1 MAEGGGAAAG
11 RPPLGEARGRG
22 ESRAAYFRPHLLYSR
37 AMAIVLRMQHG
48 EHFPTNC
55 KRLLAT
61 RSSLLERHEA
71 GRLGGTNTGG
81 TVLHRLVGNGELT
94 EVVSHHI
101 GLNLNLV
108 ENLAV
113 VHSHHGS
120 DHLGKDDHVAKVSLD
135 ALWLLAIL
143 WPGDSLLGSPQA
155 LEKRIVLALEAV
167 LETMGKRMVGT

>member
-1 MAEGGGAAAG
+1 M
-11 RPPLGEARGRG
+11 
-22 ESRAAYFRPHLLYSR
+22 
-37 AMAIVLRMQHG
+37 
-48 EHFPTNC
+48 
-55 KRLLAT
+55 
-61 RSSLLERHEA
+61 HEA

-120 DHLGKDDHVAKVSLD
+120 DHVAKVSLD